1 MATNQNKTVPTDQSA
16 EQFLESVENRVK
28 RDDSMTLLRMMSDIT
43 NQPPVMW
50 GSSLIGFG
58 TYHYKYESGRE
69 GDYFLTGF
77 SPRKHALTIYIMPGF
92 SEYEDILS
100 NLGKYKTGKSC
111 LYVKKLDD
119 IDCDLLR
126 DLITKSVAY
135 MRDKY
140 ETQ

>member
-1 MATNQNKTVPTDQSA
+1 MAKNQNKTVPTTQSA
-16 EQFLESVENRVK
+16 KEFIDSVENEVK
-28 RDDSMTLLRMMSDIT
+28 RNDSLTLLQMMSEVT
-43 NQPPVMW
+43 ECPAVMW

-58 TYHYKYESGRE
+58 TYHYKYASGRE
-69 GDYFLTGF
+69 GDFFLTGF
-77 SPRKHALTIYIMPGF
+77 SPRKQALTIYIMPGF
-92 SEYEDILS
+92 SEYEELLAK
-100 NLGKYKTGKSC
+100 LGKHKTGKSC
-111 LYVKKLDD
+111 LYVNKLDD